1 MSSSPSSTTAATS
14 PRLAPGGDLALVRLA
29 LSGDQA
35 AIEEV
40 LARLACVVKFV
51 FRLNQTQGHG
61 LPTEALEDVV
71 QQVYA
76 ALWPRLRDYCGGA
89 QLESWAF
96 GFCRNCLRA
105 EARKR
110 ATRLRLVP
118 RSKLGDG
125 ELEDQVRDENAPS
138 PDGVIAERE
147 RVEVLRS
154 ELDALDE
161 FERQVVELRFF
172 QDWSFERIA
181 RELGVAPS
189 TVKDRCYRAL
199 SRMKDRLRKRDVQA

>member
-1 MSSSPSSTTAATS
+1 MTSGPLPAAAQSS
-14 PRLAPGGDLALVRLA
+14 PRLAPGDMVLVRQA
-29 LSGDQA
+29 LSGDPT

-51 FRLNQTQGHG
+51 FRLNRTQGHG

-76 ALWPRLRDYCGGA
+76 ALWPRLRDFTGVA

-118 RSKLGDG
+118 RDRSGLD
-125 ELEDQVRDENAPS
+125 LEEQVCAAAVAS
-138 PDGVIAERE
+138 PDGEFAARE
-147 RVEVLRS
+147 RLELLRD
-154 ELDALDE
+154 ELDRLE
-161 FERQVVELRFF
+161 PVERQVVELRFF
-172 QDWSFERIA
+172 EDWSFERIA
-181 RELGVAPS
+181 RELEIAPS

-199 SRMKDRLRKRDVQA
+199 SRMKDRLRRRDVQS

>member
-1 MSSSPSSTTAATS
+1 MPSGPHGTAAAS
-14 PRLAPGGDLALVRLA
+14 APRLAQGGDLALVRLA
-29 LSGDQA
+29 LTGDQG

-51 FRLNQTQGHG
+51 FRLNKTQGHG

-76 ALWPRLRDYCGGA
+76 ALWPRLRDFTGGA
-89 QLESWAF
+89 MLESWAF

-118 RSKLGDG
+118 RSRDGDAI
-125 ELEDQVRDENAPS
+125 EDSLCDERAPA
-138 PDGVIAERE
+138 PDGIAAERE
-147 RVEVLRS
+147 RLEVLRT
-154 ELDALDE
+154 ELDSLE
-161 FERQVVELRFF
+161 PFERQVVELRFF

-181 RELGVAPS
+181 RELAVAPS

-199 SRMKDRLRKRDVQA
+199 NHMKDRLRKRDVQD